1 MLLGGS
7 AADPALLDRA
17 AAAGIRVVTTYGM
30 SETCG
35 GCVYDGVPLDGVDVT
50 VEDGGRLGIGGPT
63 VFAGYRLDPAATAD
77 ALVGG
82 RLLTRDRGTVGRD
95 GRVTVLG
102 RIDDVVISGGLNVDL
117 AAVERA
123 VRTWAGAVVAGT
135 DAAVV
140 GVPHPEWGTEVVA
153 VVAEEQNQ
161 ALVRDACAGPALGRR
176 EGRAI
181 LPVGPPRRARRPAP
195 DLRPAPPPGGQD
207 RPSPAPPVARSIAD
221 S

>member
-1 MLLGGS
+1 
-7 AADPALLDRA
+7 
-17 AAAGIRVVTTYGM
+17 M

-82 RLLTRDRGTVGRD
+82 RLLTRDRGEVGSD

-123 VRTWAGAVVAGT
+123 VRAWA
-135 DAAVV
+135 
-140 GVPHPEWGTEVVA
+140 
-153 VVAEEQNQ
+153 
-161 ALVRDACAGPALGRR
+161 
-176 EGRAI
+176 
-181 LPVGPPRRARRPAP
+181 RRARRPWSAYRTRSGAP
-195 DLRPAPPPGGQD
+195 RWSPSSPRSRIKRSSRRRAGCTLGRLGGRPILLSDLRAALADRLPTYALPRRLVVRTALPRTSGGKIDRRQLIADLTGRPVD
-207 RPSPAPPVARSIAD
+207 RPEDPT
-221 S
+221 